1 MSLQLPATNCTNN
14 FFLYFTG
21 FILTPCDNT
30 MAEGTDSS
38 RKRPASVELQ
48 LCIICQN
55 DNQRKLMTVSTDSL
69 QSVENIRQVRTKLSH
84 DNFRDATDRLTE
96 IFQADDP
103 SSFCWHKDC
112 RSSYMSKQKIERLRS
127 KEINEPTTSTS
138 MQQSQPKKNILRS
151 KTPQINW
158 KLCIFCQQEKKESL
172 HLVQELRVGKRILEA
187 SKYDQVLSVRLACV
201 NDLTAAD
208 GAYHRSC
215 MVKFERQTAHIASMA
230 PNTSDIAMAWL
241 CRELKQSAEQTDILD
256 LVDVWE
262 RYCNIASDANVEI
275 PPSFISRRGTFKEKL
290 AKCLEG
296 LYEVVVLH
304 DHA

>member
-1 MSLQLPATNCTNN
+1 MLCLYSYLLPNALTT
-14 FFLYFTG
+14 FLYFT
-21 FILTPCDNT
+21 DNT

-69 QSVENIRQVRTKLSH
+69 HSVDNIRQVRAKLSH

-112 RSSYMSKQKIERLRS
+112 RSSYMSKQKIELLRS

-151 KTPQINW
+151 KTHQINW
-158 KLCIFCQQEKKESL
+158 KLCIFCQQEMKESL

-187 SKYDQVLSVRLACV
+187 SKYDQVLSVRLVCV

-215 MVKFERQTAHIASMA
+215 MVKFEQQTAHIASMA
-230 PNTSDIAMAWL
+230 PNTSDIAMA
-241 CRELKQSAEQTDILD
+241 
-256 LVDVWE
+256 
-262 RYCNIASDANVEI
+262 
-275 PPSFISRRGTFKEKL
+275 
-290 AKCLEG
+290 
-296 LYEVVVLH
+296 
-304 DHA
+304 